1 MTAEEIEALFSSFNN
16 LRIMVIGDVMVDAYM
31 WGKVNR
37 ISPEAPVPI
46 VAVDRLENRLG
57 GAANVSLNV
66 QALGAIPLTYAVI
79 GDDEKGNLL
88 RQLFKEQSLSDK
100 GIIQSPDRKTTV
112 KTRVLSGGNQILRV
126 DEEIEMDLNKNDEEA
141 FIAAINSALENDQ
154 IDAIIFEDYDKG
166 LITEGV
172 INAVREKASALNI
185 PVMVDPKKKNFNNYR
200 NASLFK
206 PNLKE
211 IREGMK
217 VDIYQ
222 NNIGDIEGAVG
233 TLIRDK
239 GHNLVLVT
247 LSELG
252 IYIGGS
258 EGSERIL
265 AHYRDITD
273 VSGAGD
279 TVISVATLCLVVNT
293 APKFIASLSNLAGG
307 IVCEKVGVIPIDRDQ
322 LLKEAK
328 ALLAE

>member
-16 LRIMVIGDVMVDAYM
+16 LRIMVIGDVMIDAYM

-66 QALGAIPLTYAVI
+66 QALGAIPLTFAVI

-126 DEEIEMDLNKNDEEA
+126 DEEIEMDLGKNDEEA
-141 FIAAINSALENDQ
+141 LIAAINSALENDQ

-185 PVMVDPKKKNFNNYR
+185 PLMVDPKKKNFNNYR

-222 NNIGDIEGAVG
+222 NNIGDIEDAVG
-233 TLIRDK
+233 TLVRDK

-258 EGSERIL
+258 GGSDRIL

-279 TVISVATLCLVVNT
+279 TVISVATLCLVRDT

-322 LLKEAK
+322 LLREAK

>member
-66 QALGAIPLTYAVI
+66 QALGAIPLTFAVI

-141 FIAAINSALENDQ
+141 LIAAIDTALENDE
-154 IDAIIFEDYDKG
+154 IDY
-166 LITEGV
+166 
-172 INAVREKASALNI
+172 
-185 PVMVDPKKKNFNNYR
+185 
-200 NASLFK
+200 
-206 PNLKE
+206 
-211 IREGMK
+211 
-217 VDIYQ
+217 IY
-222 NNIGDIEGAVG
+222 
-233 TLIRDK
+233 
-239 GHNLVLVT
+239 
-247 LSELG
+247 
-252 IYIGGS
+252 
-258 EGSERIL
+258 
-265 AHYRDITD
+265 
-273 VSGAGD
+273 
-279 TVISVATLCLVVNT
+279 
-293 APKFIASLSNLAGG
+293 
-307 IVCEKVGVIPIDRDQ
+307 
-322 LLKEAK
+322 
-328 ALLAE
+328 

>member
-1 MTAEEIEALFSSFNN
+1 
-16 LRIMVIGDVMVDAYM
+16 MVIGDVMVDAYM

-57 GAANVSLNV
+57 GAANVALNI
-66 QALGAIPLTYAVI
+66 QALGAIPLIYAVI
-79 GDDEKGNLL
+79 GNDEKGNLL
-88 RQLFKEQSLSDK
+88 RQLFKDQSLADE

-126 DEEIEMDLNKNDEEA
+126 DEEIEMDLGKNDEEA
-141 FIAAINSALENDQ
+141 LIAAINSALENDQ

-185 PVMVDPKKKNFNNYR
+185 PLMVDPKKKNFNNYR

-233 TLIRDK
+233 TLVRDK

-258 EGSERIL
+258 GGSDRIL

-279 TVISVATLCLVVNT
+279 TVISVATLCLVRDT

-322 LLKEAK
+322 LLREAK